1 MKRYTRQNL
10 IDNKDIH
17 DRMVAQ
23 DSIENVHQSEKMIT
37 RETLGINFTAMDS
50 QAPYIG
56 GSVSGRQD
64 LFRSFLP
71 GVIRDMTQMRQID
84 NVLGMTMIGN
94 FLTKEVVQA
103 TEQRT
108 GNAIGY
114 SELASAPRVSYATDY
129 ETRNTVRFMIEAEF
143 GGDSDRMA
151 EAAGQDPRATKMSAV
166 TTALEIARN
175 EVSVYGYFGGLNK
188 TYGFLNDP
196 NLPAYITL
204 PNGAN
209 ATPEWSTKTFLER
222 QKDVVEAI
230 TSLELS
236 TGNNFSASMMN
247 FTFVIPSSVNGYLNE
262 LNDFGTMS
270 LRKFIQE
277 TYPRCTIVPMSDL
290 DSANG
295 GANVFYMFVDNLLGD
310 SSDTGA
316 VMSQL
321 VVSKIESVGT
331 MITYDTQ
338 SEKFRNSS
346 AGTIVHRPYAI
357 YRATGM

>member
-1 MKRYTRQNL
+1 MKRYSRQDL
-10 IDNKDIH
+10 INNKIAHDN
-17 DRMVAQ
+17 MSAQ
-23 DSIENVHQSEKMIT
+23 DSAENVEITKKLIT
-37 RETLGINFTAMDS
+37 RDTLGINFSAMDS

-64 LFRSFLP
+64 LFRAFLP

-84 NVLGMTMIGN
+84 NVLGMTMVGD

-108 GNAIGY
+108 GNASGY
-114 SELASAPRVSYATDY
+114 SELASAPKVSYLTDY
-129 ETRNTVRFMIEAEF
+129 EVRNTVRFMIEAEF
-143 GGDSDRMA
+143 GGDSDKMA
-151 EAAGQDPRATKMSAV
+151 IAAGQDPRATKMSAV

-175 EVSVYGYFGGLNK
+175 EVSVYGYFGGQNK
-188 TYGFLNDP
+188 TYGLLNDP

-230 TSLELS
+230 TALELS

-262 LNDFGTMS
+262 LNGFGTMS
-270 LRKFIQE
+270 LRKWINE
-277 TYPRCTIVPMSDL
+277 TYPKCTIIPMSEL
-290 DSANG
+290 DGANG

-321 VVSKIESVGT
+321 VVSRIESVGT
-331 MITYDTQ
+331 MSMYDKQ

>member
-1 MKRYTRQNL
+1 MKRYSRQDL
-10 IDNKDIH
+10 INNKIAHDN
-17 DRMVAQ
+17 MSAQ
-23 DSIENVHQSEKMIT
+23 DSRENVEKSEKLVT
-37 RETLGINFTAMDS
+37 RESLGINFNAMDS
-50 QAPYIG
+50 QAPYIS
-56 GSVSGRQD
+56 GSVSSRQD
-64 LFRSFLP
+64 LFRAFLP
-71 GVIRDMTQMRQID
+71 GVVRDMTQMRQID
-84 NVLGMTMIGN
+84 NVLGMTMVGN
-94 FLTKEVVQA
+94 FLTKEVVQV

-129 ETRNTVRFMIEAEF
+129 EVRNTVRFMVEAEF
-143 GGDSDRMA
+143 GGDSDKMA
-151 EAAGQDPRATKMSAV
+151 ELAGQDPRATKMSAV
-166 TTALEIARN
+166 TTSLEIARN
-175 EVSVYGYFGGLNK
+175 EVSVYGYFGGQNK

-196 NLPAYITL
+196 NLPAYQTL

-270 LRKFIQE
+270 LRKWIQE
-277 TYPRCTIVPMSDL
+277 TYPKCTIITMSDL

-331 MITYDTQ
+331 MIKYDKQ